1 VSAGAEFCTFLAAI
15 CVLVG
20 VMVGVSW
27 GLGPRRRVA
36 DKYPF
41 ESGVLP
47 AHGTDIRFPAQ
58 FFLVAMFFV
67 IFDLEM
73 VFVFAWALVVRP
85 AGWGGY
91 AGMMVFLALLLVAL
105 AYLWRSGGLDWGP
118 KKRQVRSSFFEK
130 KEPKKLLVTAG
141 GGTGV
146 ATARSEQKFFASFF
160 QKRSSSL
167 PRSGLS

>member
-1 VSAGAEFCTFLAAI
+1 MTEGGEFCIFAAAI
-15 CVLVG
+15 CLMVA

-27 GLGPRRRVA
+27 GLGPRRKVA

-85 AGWGGY
+85 AGWVGY
-91 AGMMVFLALLLVAL
+91 AGMMAFLTLLLVAL
-105 AYLWRSGGLDWGP
+105 GYLWRSGGLEWGP
-118 KKRQVRSSFFEK
+118 KGRQVRSSFFEK
-130 KEPKKLLVTAG
+130 KEPKKLLLIG
-141 GGTGV
+141 GGGDGG
-146 ATARSEQKFFASFF
+146 ATTPNEQKFFASFF
-160 QKRSSSL
+160 QKRSSFF